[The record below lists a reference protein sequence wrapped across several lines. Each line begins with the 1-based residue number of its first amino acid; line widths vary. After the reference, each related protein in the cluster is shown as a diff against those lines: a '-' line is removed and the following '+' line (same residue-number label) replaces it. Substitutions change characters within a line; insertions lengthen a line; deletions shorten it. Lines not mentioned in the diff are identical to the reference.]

1 MGVLSCRT
9 GHLSPLFAF
18 LVLYNLYQFIIWI
31 SKGKFTGPS
40 PCRGAEGKW
49 QGLQQ
54 KGKMSPLGSYAFSG
68 SDSHCPD
75 VWSLLRWYLDR
86 ASLRFYV
93 LKGLL
98 CLGIKPIIFHGCHN
112 LRVRAVC
119 VSIAINC

>member
-18 LVLYNLYQFIIWI
+18 LVLYNLYQFMIWI

-54 KGKMSPLGSYAFSG
+54 KGKMSPLGFYAFSG
-68 SDSHCPD
+68 TDSISRRERCHPW
-75 VWSLLRWYLDR
+75 VPMLSL
-86 ASLRFYV
+86 V
-93 LKGLL
+93 L
-98 CLGIKPIIFHGCHN
+98 
-112 LRVRAVC
+112 
-119 VSIAINC
+119 IAIVLMSGPYFGGI